1 MAHVIAIANQKGG
14 VGKTTTTINLAAFL
28 AKGSSRVMVVDL
40 DPQGNTTSGL
50 GVDKSMV
57 ESSLYDVLT
66 GDVHPHEAALRTNYN
81 DVVVLPAAP
90 VLAAAE
96 VELVD
101 TKQREFKLR
110 QALQDLP
117 YDYILIDCPPSLG
130 LLTVNGLTAADSLI
144 IPVQAEFYALEGLG
158 QLIQTVQ
165 RVRQALNPDLDL
177 MGVLL
182 TMHNGR
188 TTLSAQVHQEVKRHF
203 PDKVFDTIIPR
214 NVRLAEAPSYGQPI
228 SHYDKW
234 SKGARSYNALAK
246 EVTKRAKVTKAKK
259 SQAKPSAKGKVTV

>member
-1 MAHVIAIANQKGG
+1 MITGVSVAHVIAIANQKGG
-14 VGKTTTTINLAAFL
+14 VGKTTTAINLAAFL
-28 AKGSSRVMVVDL
+28 ARGKKRVLVIDL

-50 GVDKSMV
+50 GIDKNNVDAT
-57 ESSLYDVLT
+57 LYDVLMN
-66 GDVHPHEAALRTNYN
+66 GKHAHEAALRTNYHS
-81 DVVVLPAAP
+81 VVVVPASP

-96 VELVD
+96 VELVAEPE
-101 TKQREFKLR
+101 REFKLR
-110 QALQDLP
+110 EALKDLP

-165 RVRQALNPDLDL
+165 RVRKALNPNLDL
-177 MGVLL
+177 LGVLL
-182 TMHNGR
+182 TMHSGR
-188 TTLSAQVHQEVKRHF
+188 TTLSAQVHNEVKRHF

-234 SKGARSYNALAK
+234 SKGARSYQSLAK
-246 EVTKRAKVTKAKK
+246 EVQKRIKV
-259 SQAKPSAKGKVTV
+259 KVEA

>member
-1 MAHVIAIANQKGG
+1 MVMITGAKVAHIIAIANQKGG

-28 AKGSSRVMVVDL
+28 AKGKKRVLVVDL

-50 GVDKSMV
+50 GIDKMNVDV
-57 ESSLYDVLT
+57 TLYDVLMS
-66 GDVHPHEAALRTNYN
+66 GRHPHEAALRTKYHG
-81 DVVVLPAAP
+81 VVVVPASP
-90 VLAAAE
+90 VLSAAE
-96 VELVD
+96 VELVGEPE
-101 TKQREFKLR
+101 REFKLR

-117 YDYILIDCPPSLG
+117 YDYVLIDCPPSLG

-165 RVRQALNPDLDL
+165 LVRKALNPNLDL
-177 MGVLL
+177 LGVLL
-182 TMHNGR
+182 TMHSGR
-188 TTLSAQVHQEVKRHF
+188 TTLSAQVHNEVRRHF

-228 SHYDKW
+228 SHYDRW
-234 SKGARSYNALAK
+234 SKGARSYHSLAK
-246 EVTKRAKVTKAKK
+246 EVQKRIKVKV
-259 SQAKPSAKGKVTV
+259 QA

>member
-1 MAHVIAIANQKGG
+1 MSEASPHIIAIANQKGG

-28 AKGSSRVMVVDL
+28 AKDRQRVLVVDL

-50 GVDKSMV
+50 GIDKQAVDV
-57 ESSLYDVLT
+57 TLYDVMMN
-66 GDVHPHEAALRTNYN
+66 GRHAHEAALKTSYHG
-81 DVVVLPAAP
+81 VVVLPAAP

-96 VELVD
+96 VELVGAD
-101 TKQREFKLR
+101 NREFRLR
-110 QALQDLP
+110 EVLQNLP
-117 YDYILIDCPPSLG
+117 YDYVLIDCPPSLG

-158 QLIQTVQ
+158 QLMQTVQ
-165 RVRQALNPDLDL
+165 RVRKALNPNLDL
-177 MGVLL
+177 LGVLL

-188 TTLSAQVHQEVKRHF
+188 TTLSTQVHEEVKRHF

-228 SHYDKW
+228 SHYDRW
-234 SKGARSYNALAK
+234 SKGGRSYHSLAK
-246 EVTKRAKVTKAKK
+246 EVTKRIKV
-259 SQAKPSAKGKVTV
+259 KVAA

>member
-1 MAHVIAIANQKGG
+1 MAHIIAIANQKGG
-14 VGKTTTTINLAAFL
+14 VGKTTTAINLATFL
-28 AKGSSRVMVVDL
+28 AKAKQRVLVVDL
-40 DPQGNTTSGL
+40 DPQGNTTSGFGIDKQAL
-50 GVDKSMV
+50 GH
-57 ESSLYDVLT
+57 SLYDVIMN
-66 GDVHPHEAALRTNYN
+66 GKHAHEAALKTVYN
-81 DVVVLPAAP
+81 GVVVLPAAS

-101 TKQREFKLR
+101 APEREFRLR
-110 QALQDLP
+110 QVLQDLP

-130 LLTVNGLTAADSLI
+130 LLTLNGLTAADSLL

-158 QLIQTVQ
+158 QLLQTVDL
-165 RVRQALNPDLDL
+165 VRQALNPNLDL
-177 MGVLL
+177 LGVVL

-188 TTLSAQVHQEVKRHF
+188 TTLSGQVHSEVRKHF

-234 SKGARSYNALAK
+234 SKGARSYNSLAK
-246 EVTKRAKVTKAKK
+246 EVMKRVKV
-259 SQAKPSAKGKVTV
+259 KVVK